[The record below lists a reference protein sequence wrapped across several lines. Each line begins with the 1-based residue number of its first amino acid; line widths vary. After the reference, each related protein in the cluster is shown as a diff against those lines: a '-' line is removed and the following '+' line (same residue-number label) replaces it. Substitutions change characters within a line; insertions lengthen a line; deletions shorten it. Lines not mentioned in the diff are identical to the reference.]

1 MDKKKV
7 NDRVIIAINILLKRC
22 PDLSKATLSELLGV
36 TNTSFSHIMSKRM
49 HASVEMMAS
58 LCLRFNIS
66 ADWLLT
72 GRGSMI
78 SETEGDTS
86 LGQISMVLELIDTI
100 KQQAE
105 EIGQLKERISQLESE
120 RDAAKECVL
129 EAEEE
134 TNIPEEIPDD
144 VGCPLFINGGVQYRM
159 APFFQKN
166 GAILP
171 GERRSSLLK
180 TLNEYTRIYNQ
191 CLTIK
196 TKKQV

>member
-7 NDRVIIAINILLKRC
+7 NDRVIIAINILLKRR

-86 LGQISMVLELIDTI
+86 LGQISMVLELMNTI

-120 RDAAKECVL
+120 EVTQCDSAPVRIRWRGKEYL
-129 EAEEE
+129 H
-134 TNIPEEIPDD
+134 I
-144 VGCPLFINGGVQYRM
+144 
-159 APFFQKN
+159 
-166 GAILP
+166 
-171 GERRSSLLK
+171 ERRRYQSP
-180 TLNEYTRIYNQ
+180 
-191 CLTIK
+191 
-196 TKKQV
+196 TKKNIKVREE